1 MSNKILRFADF
12 KNGNS
17 LQDPKKHALTTKG
30 DPKPKKEKSF
40 DQVKRSNLGQLT
52 VTQPAYS
59 KSVQDPIMEGVI
71 EDNTVKIDDLKIQ
84 LSKLTKVFK
93 LMSSGNFDVIKL
105 SKDFDSCETEN
116 DIESLY
122 QQYITSEEQK

>member
-1 MSNKILRFADF
+1 M
-12 KNGNS
+12 
-17 LQDPKKHALTTKG
+17 
-30 DPKPKKEKSF
+30 
-40 DQVKRSNLGQLT
+40 
-52 VTQPAYS
+52 
-59 KSVQDPIMEGVI
+59 
-71 EDNTVKIDDLKIQ
+71 
-84 LSKLTKVFK
+84 TKVFK

>member
-1 MSNKILRFADF
+1 MSNKILKFADF
-12 KNGNS
+12 KNGNP

-30 DPKPKKEKSF
+30 EPKPKKEKSL

-59 KSVQDPIMEGVI
+59 KTVKDPIMEGVI

-84 LSKLTKVFK
+84 LSKLSQTDTTYLQKKREIDDQIATLTTAIEDATKPAA
-93 LMSSGNFDVIKL
+93 
-105 SKDFDSCETEN
+105 TA
-116 DIESLY
+116 
-122 QQYITSEEQK
+122 

>member
-1 MSNKILRFADF
+1 MDRIEIAN
-12 KNGNS
+12 NS
-17 LQDPKKHALTTKG
+17 I
-30 DPKPKKEKSF
+30 E
-40 DQVKRSNLGQLT
+40 NLINIIQEQENEIGQ
-52 VTQPAYS
+52 Y
-59 KSVQDPIMEGVI
+59 
-71 EDNTVKIDDLKIQ
+71 KIQ

>member
-1 MSNKILRFADF
+1 MSNKILKFADF
-12 KNGNS
+12 KNGNP
-17 LQDPKKHALTTKG
+17 LQEPKKHALTTKG

-59 KSVQDPIMEGVI
+59 KTVKDPIMEGVI

-84 LSKLTKVFK
+84 LSKLSQTDTTYLQKKRDIDDQIAILAKAIEDATKPAATV
-93 LMSSGNFDVIKL
+93 
-105 SKDFDSCETEN
+105 
-116 DIESLY
+116 
-122 QQYITSEEQK
+122 